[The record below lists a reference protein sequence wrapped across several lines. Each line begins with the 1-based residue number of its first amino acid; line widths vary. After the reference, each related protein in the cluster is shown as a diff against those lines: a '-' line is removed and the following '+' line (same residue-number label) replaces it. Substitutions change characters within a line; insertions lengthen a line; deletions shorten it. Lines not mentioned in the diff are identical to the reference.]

1 MTKLKSI
8 TLFQLKKNKI
18 QFRIVTKSS
27 PTVNIFQMC
36 GWQSTSFKTRPRWC
50 VLGRSGTNSN
60 HLSSS
65 PAPTSNWDFS
75 SQSLQDNFQSKSTS
89 SSMEGSIILLSR
101 YYSASSQGDIMPT
114 RIVNMDFNDMNQEE
128 PSRYISHA
136 GKCHFLGKILK

>member
-1 MTKLKSI
+1 M
-8 TLFQLKKNKI
+8 
-18 QFRIVTKSS
+18 
-27 PTVNIFQMC
+27 
-36 GWQSTSFKTRPRWC
+36 
-50 VLGRSGTNSN
+50 LGRSGTNSN